1 MYVKFSYSF
10 HVKMLITFVFI
21 SVQAGFNRNAAD
33 LLREY
38 SHTGKNSNLNRYF
51 SGFDSKVLVKL
62 DTEVMEMKRPL

>member
-38 SHTGKNSNLNRYF
+38 SHTGKNSNLNRYTTCSF
-51 SGFDSKVLVKL
+51 
-62 DTEVMEMKRPL
+62 RPIYLEYIV